1 MAVNDPK
8 IALQLFNSW
17 TAIWISR
24 MKVPCGSLGRSILGR
39 VALGCAIFIDFV
51 DFYWEELAF
60 YLVSDRR
67 KEEDTKFLFSKI
79 LRICLEWGKT
89 CMQDIF
95 PKKTYIWMACR
106 HMKRCL
112 TSLISREM
120 QVRTTSVRIAV
131 IKMTT
136 NNTLVRMWRKGKRR
150 ALLLE
155 CKLVQLLWKTVRKFL
170 KKLNFYHTI
179 QHFWFW
185 IFSHRKHKH

>member
-1 MAVNDPK
+1 MNDPK

-39 VALGCAIFIDFV
+39 VALGSAIFIDLL

-60 YLVSDRR
+60 YLVSDRH
-67 KEEDTKFLFSKI
+67 KEENTMFLLSKI

-89 CMQDIF
+89 CLQDIF
-95 PKKTYIWMACR
+95 PKKTYIWMPCR
-106 HMKRCL
+106 HVKRRL
-112 TSLISREM
+112 TSLNIRAV
-120 QVRTTSVRIAV
+120 QVRTTSVKIAI

-136 NNTLVRMWRKGKRR
+136 NNMLLRIWRKGKPS

-155 CKLVQLLWKTVRKFL
+155 CKLVQLLWKTVWKFL
-170 KKLNFYHTI
+170 RKLNFDHTI
-179 QHFWFW
+179 QHFWFL